1 MSRKDLIK
9 YCIEKT
15 IKERNAK
22 IDEINEKQRVLNA
35 RRAGI
40 WAQYQVKL
48 DELQAELDTIDGRG
62 SEIPRPQKNFE
73 QNGLTL

>member
-1 MSRKDLIK
+1 MSRRDMLK
-9 YCIEKT
+9 YCIERT

-35 RRAGI
+35 KRAGI

-48 DELQAELDTIDGRG
+48 NELQAELDSIDGRD
-62 SEIPRPQKNFE
+62 SENPRP
-73 QNGLTL
+73 

>member
-1 MSRKDLIK
+1 MSRRDMIK
-9 YCIEKT
+9 YCIVKT

-40 WAQYQVKL
+40 YAQYQVKL
-48 DELQAELDTIDGRG
+48 NELQEELDSLNGRSSG
-62 SEIPRPQKNFE
+62 KSHP
-73 QNGLTL
+73 

>member
-1 MSRKDLIK
+1 MSRRDMLK
-9 YCIEKT
+9 YCIERT

-35 RRAGI
+35 KRAGI

-48 DELQAELDTIDGRG
+48 NELQAELDSIDGRD
-62 SEIPRPQKNFE
+62 SKKIHAHRNF
-73 QNGLTL
+73 

>member
-1 MSRKDLIK
+1 MSRKDMIK

-15 IKERNAK
+15 IKERNTK

-35 RRAGI
+35 QRAGV

-48 DELQAELDTIDGRG
+48 DELQAELDSIDGRG
-62 SEIPRPQKNFE
+62 SENPRPQKNFE
-73 QNGLTL
+73 

>member
-1 MSRKDLIK
+1 MSRRDMIK

-22 IDEINEKQRVLNA
+22 IDAINDKQRVLNA

-48 DELQAELDTIDGRG
+48 NELQEELDSLNDRS
-62 SEIPRPQKNFE
+62 SEKSHP
-73 QNGLTL
+73 

>member
-1 MSRKDLIK
+1 MSRRDMIK

-40 WAQYQVKL
+40 YAQYQVKL
-48 DELQAELDTIDGRG
+48 NELQEELDSLNGRSSG
-62 SEIPRPQKNFE
+62 KSHP
-73 QNGLTL
+73 